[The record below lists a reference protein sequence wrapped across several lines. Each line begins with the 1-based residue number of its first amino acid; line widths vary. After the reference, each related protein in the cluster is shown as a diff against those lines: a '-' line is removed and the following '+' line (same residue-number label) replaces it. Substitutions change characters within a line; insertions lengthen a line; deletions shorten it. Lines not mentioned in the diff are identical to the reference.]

1 MTLLQ
6 TAQFKKDLKRYRHR
20 QEAMEALFD
29 VLRHLQSNGRAPAR
43 CSPHRLKGQFSGCM
57 ECHVRSDLLLVVEI
71 RINFLHTAK
80 IKKSRERFKDG
91 KEIHRYPSSK

>member
-57 ECHVRSDLLLVVEI
+57 ECHVRSDLLLIWIDQDTSTIRLLRFGTHHEI
-71 RINFLHTAK
+71 LGR
-80 IKKSRERFKDG
+80 
-91 KEIHRYPSSK
+91 